1 MQKKMKGNRIMME
14 KQEIV
19 AKRHTF
25 LQEIRELSD
34 SDCPIVYLDETWAN
48 AHHTV
53 TSKWYDC
60 SANPGRDAVQAEAP
74 TGKERDSSFCM
85 LATKEASSLTALSF
99 LLAKPIPS
107 TIMMK

>member
-1 MQKKMKGNRIMME
+1 ME
-14 KQEIV
+14 KPEII
-19 AKRHTF
+19 AKRQT
-25 LQEIRELSD
+25 LLREVRDLSD
-34 SDCPIVYLDETWAN
+34 SGRPIVYLDETWVN

-85 LATKEASSLTALSF
+85 LATKEAFSLTILLF
-99 LLAKPIPS
+99 LLVKQIPS